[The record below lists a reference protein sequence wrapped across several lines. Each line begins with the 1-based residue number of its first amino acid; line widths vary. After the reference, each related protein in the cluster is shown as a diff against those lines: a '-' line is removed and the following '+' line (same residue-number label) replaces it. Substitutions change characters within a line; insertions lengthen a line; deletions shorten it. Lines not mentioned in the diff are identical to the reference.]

1 MQPLAKYGI
10 KSIHHKRDE
19 LQIELFKIELS
30 RIVDT
35 SHEKEKLA
43 DTIDWKNLDR
53 SFAQLWQAK
62 GLPAID
68 TRVMVSLQ
76 YLKYTYDLNNENVV
90 ESWLQNPYWQY
101 PSGMR
106 DFQHTSALDPSSISR
121 WRKRAGSAV

>member
-68 TRVMVSLQ
+68 TRVMVSLHS
-76 YLKYTYDLNNENVV
+76 T
-90 ESWLQNPYWQY
+90 
-101 PSGMR
+101 
-106 DFQHTSALDPSSISR
+106 
-121 WRKRAGSAV
+121 